1 MADLAG
7 IALSGLKA
15 SQTSLSTTSHNIVNV
30 DTDGY
35 SRQTTGLATR
45 VPQSYGGAFVGQG
58 VDINSIARVSNQ
70 YVVDQLRRDVSSFNS
85 FDSYY
90 EYAVRVD
97 QLLGDDS
104 TAITPSL
111 QSFFDAVQDVSN
123 DPASIPNRQ
132 VLLSSGEALANRFN
146 TVYEQVFQAN
156 ETLNIELDAVTSKI
170 SQLGQSIASYNQA
183 IQSVY
188 SNNTGELPNDLLDQR
203 DEAVKQLAEL
213 IGVDVIQQS
222 NLSLSVFVGS
232 GQPLVIGNE
241 SFSVQTVSNSTGL
254 NRKDI
259 IITDGTSSQ
268 NITDFLSGG
277 RLGGLLSVRE
287 DLIDPVFNELGR
299 MSLAVSESFNDQ
311 HQLGM
316 DLDNQ
321 LGGLFFG
328 DINLPS
334 AQFSRIASN
343 VSNAGT
349 ASISVTID
357 DTNLLT
363 IQDYRLRYDAGT
375 GNYTLFNGNGTTNS
389 TFADPGAGGTFTTAD
404 GFTLN
409 FISGAPANGDN
420 FRVLPTRR
428 GASEMTV
435 DITDVRQIAAAL
447 PVSTNLP
454 SANTGGGFVEQV
466 VVSDTTTVD
475 FATAP
480 FSLTPAYRVEFTSA
494 TSYDVVDAGTNAVVV
509 GAVAFTPGQ
518 SNGLLSQAGLYPA
531 SGYDV
536 VFNGNP
542 GTNDV
547 VEISYN
553 NGGVADNR
561 NALLLGQLSAE
572 KTIAG
577 GTVSYQG
584 AYAQLVSGVGT
595 RTNDA
600 AVSQEAAETILT
612 QSQTQWESISGV
624 NLDEEAANLIRF
636 QQSYQASARVIQ
648 VSGELFDTIIS
659 SL

>member
-15 SQTSLSTTSHNIVNV
+15 TQTSLSTTSHNIVNV
-30 DTDGY
+30 DTEGY
-35 SRQTTGLATR
+35 SRQTTGVATR
-45 VPQSYGGAFVGQG
+45 VPQSYGGSFVGQG
-58 VDINSIARVSNQ
+58 VDVDSIARVSNQ

-111 QSFFDAVQDVSN
+111 QAFFDSMQDVSN

-132 VLLSSGEALANRFN
+132 VLLSSGEALVNRFN
-146 TVYEQVFQAN
+146 TVYEQVFQTN
-156 ETLNIELDAVTSKI
+156 ETLNIELDAITSKI
-170 SQLGQSIASYNQA
+170 SQLTESIASYNQA

-188 SNNTGELPNDLLDQR
+188 TNNTGELPNDLLDQR
-203 DEAVKQLAEL
+203 DQAIKQLSEL
-213 IGVDVIQQS
+213 VGVDVLQQQ
-222 NLSLSVFVGS
+222 NLSVSIFVGN

-241 SFSVQTVSNSTGL
+241 SFTLETVSNSSGL
-254 NRKDI
+254 SRKDI
-259 IITDGTSSQ
+259 VITDGSSST
-268 NITDFLSGG
+268 NITNILSGG
-277 RLGGLLSVRE
+277 RLGGLLTVRE
-287 DLIDPVFNELGR
+287 ELIDPVFNELGR
-299 MSLAVSESFNDQ
+299 MALTLSQTLNDQ

-321 LGGLFFG
+321 LGGQFFG

-334 AQFSRIASN
+334 AEFARVAGSASN
-343 VSNAGT
+343 GGT

-363 IQDYRLRYDAGT
+363 AEDYRLRYDAGS
-375 GNYTLFNGNGTTNS
+375 GNYTLFNDDNTVNS
-389 TFADPGAGGTFTTAD
+389 TFADPGPGGSFSTTE
-404 GFTLN
+404 GFTIN
-409 FISGAPANGDN
+409 FISGAPSDRDD
-420 FRVLPTRR
+420 FKLLPTRL
-428 GASEMTV
+428 GASEMAME
-435 DITDVRQIAAAL
+435 ISNVRQIAAAM
-447 PVSTNLP
+447 PVTTNLP
-454 SANTGGGFVEQV
+454 STNTGGGYVEEV
-466 VVSDTTTVD
+466 LVTDT
-475 FATAP
+475 ATAD
-480 FSLTPAYRVEFTSA
+480 FTTATFALTPSYRVEFTS
-494 TSYDVVDAGTNAVVV
+494 TTTYDVIDAGTNAIVA
-509 GAVAFTPGQ
+509 GAVAYTPGQ
-518 SNGLLSQAGLYPA
+518 SNGLLQQAGLYPA

-542 GTNDV
+542 GTNDI
-547 VEISYN
+547 VEIGYN

-561 NALLLGQLSAE
+561 NALLIVQLATT

-577 GTVSYQG
+577 GTVTYQSSYG
-584 AYAQLVSGVGT
+584 QLVSGVGT

-600 AVSQEAAETILT
+600 EVSQEAAQTILN
-612 QSQTQWESISGV
+612 QSQAQWESISGV

-636 QQSYQASARVIQ
+636 QQAYQASARVIQ
-648 VSGELFDTIIS
+648 VSSELFDTIIS